1 MISFFLVVTP
11 SDIGRK
17 NYQAV
22 AQTAPAYVGQACPFS
37 IALLIDNKQISDN

>member
-1 MISFFLVVTP
+1 MISFFLVVT

-17 NYQAV
+17 DYQAV
-22 AQTAPAYVGQACPFS
+22 APTAPAFVGQTCPFS